1 MAENLR
7 IGSAPTTSL
16 NARPL
21 RSLLTRFGGVR
32 IARNGSAVSDSG
44 EHPRSRK
51 NRSCTS
57 RQRPQRSPEVRIT
70 TEKDG
75 RPAAQAVA
83 PRADWA
89 HLRLKKM
96 TLVMASIFKTGES

>member
-7 IGSAPTTSL
+7 IGSGPTTSFSASL
-16 NARPL
+16 G
-21 RSLLTRFGGVR
+21 RSLLTSFRR
-32 IARNGSAVSDSG
+32 GSHRPEWLRGLELG
-44 EHPRSRK
+44 ENPRSRK

-96 TLVMASIFKTGES
+96 TLVMASIFKTGKS